1 MKYSLSAALAA
12 ALAAQNVAA
21 HATFQDLWVDGV
33 DYVCLREKALS
44 M

>member
-1 MKYSLSAALAA
+1 MKYSVSAVLAA

-33 DYVCLREKALS
+33 DYVRYLPRTLS
-44 M
+44 L